1 MTSPPSVLIVD
12 TCYPAFLRA
21 SGFHDIAGPH
31 DNYDE
36 LLDEFMKL
44 RFGTSDVY
52 SKHLTALGWTAREII
67 PNSLRLQS
75 AWAHRHDIPVSPR
88 LGSVPHAL
96 ISRVPVLRSVSR
108 HLPALHRVLE
118 SQVDDLRPNV
128 LYFQDLN
135 FTPPSLL
142 RRLRKRV
149 DLIVGQIAS
158 PLPPARILQSYD
170 IILSSLPNQ
179 IEQIRA
185 LGIDSEFLA
194 IGFDDR
200 IVSEIP
206 QTERDLPLTFVGGV
220 SRNHSTTLPLL
231 LEVGASVPDLQ
242 IYGYGSSDL
251 PNELRARHGGERW
264 GVDMYRVLMRSQIT
278 LNRHIDVAR
287 GFANNMRLFES
298 TGCGALLVTDRGRN
312 LDQYFSEDEVLSY
325 STPHEA
331 IQQIEWA
338 RTHPEE
344 SRAMRLRAQRRTL
357 DEHSYAR
364 RMADLDRIL
373 RARLPREHRASACS

>member
-1 MTSPPSVLIVD
+1 MSYQPRILIID
-12 TCYPAFLRA
+12 TCYPAFLR
-21 SGFHDIAGPH
+21 SAGH
-31 DNYDE
+31 MRQALVHE
-36 LLDEFMKL
+36 EFGLLRESFMAL
-44 RFGTSDVY
+44 RFGTSNAY
-52 SKHLTALGWTAREII
+52 SHNLRSLGWDAQEII
-67 PNSLRLQS
+67 PNSLLMQS
-75 AWAHRHDIPVSPR
+75 AWAHRHGIPVSPR

-108 HLPALHRVLE
+108 HLPTLHRVLE
-118 SQVDDLRPNV
+118 CQVDDLRPNV

-231 LEVGASVPDLQ
+231 VEVGASVPDLH

-251 PNELRARHGGERW
+251 PSELRSRHGGERW
-264 GVDMYRVLMRSQIT
+264 GVDMYQVLMRSQIT
-278 LNRHIDVAR
+278 LNRHIDVAQ

-325 STPHEA
+325 STPREA
-331 IQQIEWA
+331 VQQIEWA

-344 SRAMRLRAQRRTL
+344 SRAMRQKAQHRTL
-357 DEHSYAR
+357 EEHSYAR

-373 RARLPREHRASACS
+373 RARLPREHRASECS